1 MNKIKISDGYISK
14 GELCFVISDT
24 EVDYNGNT
32 NLVKRFI
39 GADAV
44 KFHNF
49 VAEEVFSVDM
59 PKAKHQRETAD
70 AEKSKYDI
78 IKKLERMKHNFKE
91 LVGCTKKDIQFL
103 SSSSSSKCV
112 DFLGEIYAL
121 LHINSICGNNEFC
134 CGNILSVTYHA
145 HIPLWNAYEHENM
158 LVYFTMSKIFQTM
171 RSKNGK

>member
-32 NLVKRFI
+32 NLAKRFI

-49 VAEEVFSVDM
+49 VAEEVFSVGM
-59 PKAKHQRETAD
+59 SKAKHQGETAGT
-70 AEKSKYDI
+70 EKSKYDV

-91 LVGCTKKDIQFL
+91 LVGCTKNDIQFL
-103 SSSSSSKCV
+103 SSSSSSKYV
-112 DFLGEIYAL
+112 DFLGEIYEL

-134 CGNILSVTYHA
+134 CGNILSVPHHA
-145 HIPLWNAYEHENM
+145 RMPISTKVRWSH
-158 LVYFTMSKIFQTM
+158 FTMGEIFQII